1 MDRQERE
8 PRSCQKAP
16 RHHASVKLDPAR
28 TERMRHESPE
38 EVIAHLIALVGADVS
53 VTLEIQA
60 EVRSGFPDKVVRTVT
75 ENGRT
80 PKFSQKGFEKD

>member
-1 MDRQERE
+1 MSRE
-8 PRSCQKAP
+8 VDQKAP
-16 RHHASVKLDPAR
+16 RYHASVKLDPAR
-28 TERMRHESPE
+28 TGADASRVAE
-38 EVIAHLIALVGADVS
+38 EVIAHLIALIGADIS

-60 EVRSGFPDKVVRTVT
+60 EVPSGFPDKVVRTVT